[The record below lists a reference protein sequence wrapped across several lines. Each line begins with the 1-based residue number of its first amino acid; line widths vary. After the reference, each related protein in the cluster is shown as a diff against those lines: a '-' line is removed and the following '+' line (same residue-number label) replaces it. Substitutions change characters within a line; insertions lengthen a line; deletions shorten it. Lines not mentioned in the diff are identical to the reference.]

1 MSTGRPTDA
10 VLAIEGGPPAVT
22 SPIDDRWEKITERE
36 RTLVNGALESGSAVY
51 DQIEMFEAEFRD
63 FVGTR
68 FALAVCNG
76 TAALH
81 SAMFAA
87 GAALGR
93 EVIVP
98 SVTWHA
104 SISPALHCGA
114 SPVFA
119 DADPETFCIDPADVR
134 RKLTDR
140 TCAIV
145 ATHVYGNPA
154 NLDVLLD
161 IVDGTDITLIEDASH
176 AHGARWRGK
185 QAGSV
190 GHIGCFSM
198 QASKPISGVEAGVAV
213 TNDPH
218 LYDRMAALGH
228 YGRVNQLL
236 QTDALRD
243 LGRIG
248 LGVKYR
254 ANPLGIALAR
264 AGLER
269 LPDLNERRRRWFARL
284 DALLDDVPGV
294 YPQRPYAHAERGG
307 FLLYAARID
316 AEEIGAPI
324 QAILQALAAEG
335 VGIHPDHPSALY
347 GAMHLQPLFSDFPFE
362 GLGGPWGDLPRDV
375 RPPCGPGSLPVSEQL
390 NATCVWLPT
399 PVDPSEAWVEQVAA
413 AFEKVTAQGERIR
426 RLAKQDA

>member
-1 MSTGRPTDA
+1 MGAERLNDNA
-10 VLAIEGGPPAVT
+10 LALEGGPPAVT
-22 SPIDDRWEKITERE
+22 APIDDRWEKISDLE
-36 RTLVNGALESGSAVY
+36 RTLVNGALEAGSAVY
-51 DQIEMFEAEFRD
+51 DQIEEFEAEFRE

-87 GAALGR
+87 GASLGR

-154 NLDVLLD
+154 NLDALLD
-161 IVDGTDITLIEDASH
+161 IVDGTDVILIEDSSH
-176 AHGARWRGK
+176 AHGATWRG
-185 QAGSV
+185 QQVGSV
-190 GHIGCFSM
+190 GHIGCFSL
-198 QASKPISGVEAGVAV
+198 QESKPVSGVEAGVAV
-213 TNDPH
+213 TNDPD

-269 LPDLNERRRRWFARL
+269 LPDLNERRGRWFARL

-294 YPQRPYAHAERGG
+294 YPQRPYAQANRGG
-307 FLLYAARID
+307 FLLYTARID
-316 AEEIGAPI
+316 PDEIGAPI
-324 QAILQALAAEG
+324 RAILDALAAEG
-335 VGIHPDHPSALY
+335 VGIHPDQPSALY
-347 GAMHLQPLFSDFPFE
+347 GAMHLQPLFGDFRFD
-362 GLGGPWGDLPRDV
+362 GLGGPWGDLPADV
-375 RPPCGPGSLPVSEQL
+375 RPPFGPGSLPVSERL
-390 NATCVWLPT
+390 NESCVWLPT

-413 AFEKVTAQGERIR
+413 AFEKVAAQGERIG
-426 RLAKQDA
+426 RLAQEGS

>member
-1 MSTGRPTDA
+1 MAGNRPLDPS
-10 VLAIEGGPPAVT
+10 LAIEGGPPAVT
-22 SPIDDRWEKITERE
+22 VPIDDRWEPITERE
-36 RTLVNGALESGSAVY
+36 RTFVNGALEAGSAVY
-51 DQIEMFEAEFRD
+51 DEIEKFEAEFRD

-87 GAALGR
+87 GASLGR

-154 NLDVLLD
+154 DLDALLD

-176 AHGARWRGK
+176 AHGASWRG
-185 QAGSV
+185 QQVGSV

-213 TNDPH
+213 TNDPN

-236 QTDALRD
+236 QTDALRG

-269 LPDLNERRRRWFARL
+269 LPELNDHRRRWFARL

-294 YPQRPYAHAERGG
+294 YPQRPYANAERGG
-307 FLLYAARID
+307 FLLYAARVD

-324 QAILQALAAEG
+324 EAILQAIAAEG
-335 VGIHPDHPSALY
+335 VGIHPDQPSALY
-347 GAMHLQPLFSDFPFE
+347 GVMHLQPLFGDFPFD
-362 GLGGPWGDLPRDV
+362 GLGGPWGDLPDDI
-375 RPPCGPGSLPVSEQL
+375 RPPCGPVSLPVSERL

-399 PVDPSEAWVEQVAA
+399 PVDPSEPWVEQVAA
-413 AFEKVTAQGERIR
+413 AFEKVAARGDRIR
-426 RLAKQDA
+426 SLAAGGS